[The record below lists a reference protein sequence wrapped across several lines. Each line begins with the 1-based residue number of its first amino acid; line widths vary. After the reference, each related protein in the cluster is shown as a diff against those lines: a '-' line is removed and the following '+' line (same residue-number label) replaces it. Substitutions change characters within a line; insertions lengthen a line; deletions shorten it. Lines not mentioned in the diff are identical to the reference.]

1 MHFGDSIFIF
11 LLALVL
17 FGPKKLP
24 EIGRQVGKLL
34 AEFRRASN
42 EFKFQIQEE
51 MRNLEEDERRKK
63 VVDREAQAK
72 GAEPAALPAET
83 AAAGPTILPPSTGAP
98 VSTSFGYSY
107 PGPAEP
113 ATEDASGSTEVQ
125 ADPSAPA
132 DLAVAPEVEIAPELI
147 PEVGASA
154 AAYSNGAHGVAAVET
169 LEPGHEPAVEQTH
182 EAAQQPEHE
191 VARHD

>member
-51 MRNLEEDERRKK
+51 IRQMEDEERRKK
-63 VVDREAQAK
+63 LDESR
-72 GAEPAALPAET
+72 
-83 AAAGPTILPPSTGAP
+83 AAAAAASPPSTEIPPPPQIVDSVQQESSPATPTIQPPSTGET
-98 VSTSFGYSY
+98 VSTARPYAT
-107 PGPAEP
+107 PAEP
-113 ATEDASGSTEVQ
+113 ETLTADAVLSSTDLLQETPER
-125 ADPSAPA
+125 AA
-132 DLAVAPEVEIAPELI
+132 DLAN
-147 PEVGASA
+147 
-154 AAYSNGAHGVAAVET
+154 SNGAHALTGEV
-169 LEPGHEPAVEQTH
+169 
-182 EAAQQPEHE
+182 PEHE
-191 VARHD
+191 SVHHD

>member
-51 MRNLEEDERRKK
+51 IRQMEDEERRKK
-63 VVDREAQAK
+63 LEESRAAAPATSAAPAEIPPPPEIVATPQPSEAQ
-72 GAEPAALPAET
+72 T
-83 AAAGPTILPPSTGAP
+83 APTILPPSTGET
-98 VSTSFGYSY
+98 VSTARPFAT
-107 PGPAEP
+107 PTEP
-113 ATEDASGSTEVQ
+113 E
-125 ADPSAPA
+125 
-132 DLAVAPEVEIAPELI
+132 VAPEAGISSADLLNEAPDSTAT
-147 PEVGASA
+147 P
-154 AAYSNGAHGVAAVET
+154 NGVHA
-169 LEPGHEPAVEQTH
+169 PAEQVSEEESVH
-182 EAAQQPEHE
+182 
-191 VARHD
+191 HD

>member
-51 MRNLEEDERRKK
+51 IRQMEDEERRKK
-63 VVDREAQAK
+63 MEESR
-72 GAEPAALPAET
+72 T
-83 AAAGPTILPPSTGAP
+83 AAAAASPPATEIPLPPEIVASAQLESSSVTPTIQPPSTGET
-98 VSTSFGYSY
+98 VSTARPFAT
-107 PGPAEP
+107 PAESEP
-113 ATEDASGSTEVQ
+113 DSPETEISSSDQ
-125 ADPSAPA
+125 P
-132 DLAVAPEVEIAPELI
+132 
-147 PEVGASA
+147 
-154 AAYSNGAHGVAAVET
+154 GVAAANPNGT
-169 LEPGHEPAVEQTH
+169 HTPAEV
-182 EAAQQPEHE
+182 PEEESVH
-191 VARHD
+191 HD